1 LCSSLQIEVLLL
13 REPESPSDLLL
24 SLFVIILLLDMKRTA
39 DEANLLRTSQGGDS
53 VQLNDEDAEREVAP
67 PICEPTSWNL
77 TNVESPV
84 PPALERELSCP
95 PTQPLTPPPEESVNH
110 ERAHFWRK
118 KKKEADLL
126 KEDASVTPTLEV
138 NESPAQDDSHT
149 RHVRAEE
156 EATDEA
162 TRDVVFATQEN
173 HERYNE
179 LVLQLEKDE
188 H

>member
-1 LCSSLQIEVLLL
+1 MISF
-13 REPESPSDLLL
+13 
-24 SLFVIILLLDMKRTA
+24 FVIILLLDMKRTA
-39 DEANLLRTSQGGDS
+39 DEANLLRSSQGGDS
-53 VQLNDEDAEREVAP
+53 VQLNDEDAGREVAP
-67 PICEPTSWNL
+67 PLCCVPASWNL
-77 TNVESPV
+77 TTVESPV

-110 ERAHFWRK
+110 ERAHLWRK
-118 KKKEADLL
+118 KKQETDLL
-126 KEDASVTPTLEV
+126 KEDASVAPTPEV

-149 RHVRAEE
+149 QHVRVEE